1 MTKRSKE
8 EQEEERKK
16 ELLRTLRRGP
26 DLDRFIDEQK
36 RTFVSY
42 AQGARMYSMNYY
54 SFVKLAKE
62 AGANIRIKKNVVI
75 DLELIDKYLENNC
88 ESAEGELFN
97 LLCEKADDMYG
108 GRLPVHVRCLID
120 EAANIGQIPNLEKL
134 MATIRSREISAALVL
149 QAKSQLKAIYKDN
162 ADTIE
167 FNRSEPEIGTCDM
180 ATWFM
185 FAEIP
190 GDEIVTEV
198 EFGD

>member
-1 MTKRSKE
+1 MVSQALTLEKSRVGAFFVLGATCKHFLFERRLMIVAKRSKE
-8 EQEEERKK
+8 EREEERKK

-88 ESAEGELFN
+88 EGAEGGN
-97 LLCEKADDMYG
+97 
-108 GRLPVHVRCLID
+108 
-120 EAANIGQIPNLEKL
+120 
-134 MATIRSREISAALVL
+134 
-149 QAKSQLKAIYKDN
+149 
-162 ADTIE
+162 
-167 FNRSEPEIGTCDM
+167 
-180 ATWFM
+180 
-185 FAEIP
+185 
-190 GDEIVTEV
+190 
-198 EFGD
+198 

>member
-1 MTKRSKE
+1 MVSQALTLEKSRVGAFFALGATRKHFSFERRLVILAKRSKE

-75 DLELIDKYLENNC
+75 DLELIEKYLENNC
-88 ESAEGELFN
+88 EGTEGEN
-97 LLCEKADDMYG
+97 
-108 GRLPVHVRCLID
+108 
-120 EAANIGQIPNLEKL
+120 
-134 MATIRSREISAALVL
+134 
-149 QAKSQLKAIYKDN
+149 
-162 ADTIE
+162 
-167 FNRSEPEIGTCDM
+167 
-180 ATWFM
+180 
-185 FAEIP
+185 
-190 GDEIVTEV
+190 
-198 EFGD
+198 